1 MDWNGDCTGSN
12 NKSLVFDNSEVLENT
27 SVILFPNPN
36 DGKFKLISDSEI
48 SVIQVINISC
58 LIIKNYENVLS
69 TELEFNL
76 SLDAGIYLVKISMKD
91 GEIIEQ
97 RIMIE

>member
-1 MDWNGDCTGSN
+1 MD
-12 NKSLVFDNSEVLENT
+12 ENT
-27 SVILFPNPN
+27 VNKKSSTVYPNPN
-36 DGKFKLISDSEI
+36 NGKFKLTADSEI
-48 SVIQVINISC
+48 SSIKLYTINGIEIKDFISV
-58 LIIKNYENVLS
+58 KS
-69 TELEFNL
+69 TEFEFNL